1 MPTVIKMRC
10 SRVTEYDAGGGNSLR
25 EFQLATTDQD
35 GAPLNDAAEVTS
47 ASLVGNIGDA
57 VGAEIEYGALLDVT
71 INTAA
76 AKKATPTK
84 KG

>member
-10 SRVTEYDAGGGNSLR
+10 NRITEYDAGGESTLR
-25 EFQLATTDQD
+25 EFQLTTTDQN
-35 GAPLNDAAEVTS
+35 GAPLNDSAEVVS
-47 ASLVGNIGDA
+47 ASFVGNISDL
-57 VGAEIEYGALLDVT
+57 VGAEIEHNALLDVT

-76 AKKATPTK
+76 AKKAAPK